1 MHEELKSSQGEDSK
15 YVSLRNLNFNSLNMS
30 YQVEPLK
37 QENAKVVRENN

>member
-15 YVSLRNLNFNSLNMS
+15 YVSLRNLNFNSLNLS
-30 YQVEPLK
+30 HQVEPLK